1 MNASSSAVVAPAST
15 ELTTPA
21 KITPNPATAIATAA
35 SHAAREASVATQT
48 NTPPVTASAA
58 SAWSRSATGPPK
70 STRSSIAKDP
80 NAANVATC
88 GLPMTLSPKANKA
101 GMTIA
106 ARVARRS
113 AAKPRS
119 RWPSHRRG
127 CKCGGRVSGMC
138 ESPPS
143 TSRHYYLW
151 PPARR

>member
-35 SHAAREASVATQT
+35 SHAVREASVARQT

-58 SAWSRSATGPPK
+58 CAWSRSVIGPPK
-70 STRSSIAKDP
+70 SARSSIAKDP

-88 GLPMTLSPKANKA
+88 GLPMTLSPTANMA
-101 GMTIA
+101 GMIIA
-106 ARVARRS
+106 ARAARRS

-127 CKCGGRVSGMC
+127 CKCASRVSGIC
-138 ESPPS
+138 ENPPS
-143 TSRHYYLW
+143 TSRHHHPW
-151 PPARR
+151 PPARP